1 MSFTYIG
8 QTKQSFSIYFKESL
22 KFLENRNSIKN
33 SCRFSSFR
41 FVCIVR
47 ISKIVTNSFHT
58 QRLLS
63 ILLRKLSWKLSFFFF
78 TNNEM
83 VSSFFFFEIF
93 PVASLL
99 SCLHNLRQE
108 NMRLEDHVASLNRRR
123 EHLLAVNAR
132 LSIPLSVQP
141 SSHSYS
147 GNSAS
152 LSDRSTPGRL

>member
-1 MSFTYIG
+1 MQEYASIKICMHSKDFQNCYEFFSYTKALEYSFE
-8 QTKQSFSIYFKESL
+8 ES
-22 KFLENRNSIKN
+22 FLEVI
-33 SCRFSSFR
+33 FF
-41 FVCIVR
+41 FI
-47 ISKIVTNSFHT
+47 
-58 QRLLS
+58 
-63 ILLRKLSWKLSFFFF
+63 FFF

-83 VSSFFFFEIF
+83 VSFFFFEIF

>member
-1 MSFTYIG
+1 MHSKDFQNCYEFFSYTKALEYSFEET
-8 QTKQSFSIYFKESL
+8 
-22 KFLENRNSIKN
+22 FLEVI
-33 SCRFSSFR
+33 
-41 FVCIVR
+41 
-47 ISKIVTNSFHT
+47 
-58 QRLLS
+58 
-63 ILLRKLSWKLSFFFF
+63 FFF